1 MWWCLSYHIRKV
13 STLNVEVLELKK
25 ENRNT
30 TIILELLLIALCTY
44 FVLCSFHLAKA
55 DNLLDLFDSY
65 AFRGSLKT
73 IDKFNWVGKLMSY
86 IISVFSMLGLFL
98 ICYQRLISLLY
109 LAGRNTFD
117 TVHEIKSS
125 LSGGSGRDA
134 FGIRS
139 MFTNAMQ
146 GGGQYGTGLD
156 AIVGFLLSLLPDVKK
171 YSDYNPERM
180 AYNVQEED
188 SCTTYM
194 LKTAIPTI
202 MLIFFFAMGYNGT
215 LWQGFGVIVDA
226 MGTAAE
232 AVLKYFSQNNVDSK
246 NPKTFVNTRR
256 MKYADIID
264 IVADLATT
272 KSYSAEQR
280 ALCAVIRSR
289 CSTFFV
295 TEGRYSKAF
304 RNEITVAEVL
314 RKPLVIYSFNKNA
327 DVMLDTM
334 DTLRVFMVQ
343 YLDTKKQSIRKEQKL
358 HTAAFYEELQRS
370 NQFGKLVE
378 TISHSV
384 TGSRSN
390 NVMIFLLLNAVSV
403 FNNNELNAIKSN
415 ITTKIVGK
423 LEDGDIDLLV
433 KEYGCKPIQKQLEK
447 INDKSTNR
455 WQNCFAIL
463 YDTGVDVD
471 KAIYRTVV
479 PQYMLEQFKTRD
491 YNENI
496 K

>member
-232 AVLKYFSQNNVDSK
+232 QLVATDLNSIVSTAMNTGKAYKFSWDASGSDYGNFMQDMVKAVYKQALKNGKDYTSDTQQSVGSYVDSIFLTGK
-246 NPKTFVNTRR
+246 
-256 MKYADIID
+256 
-264 IVADLATT
+264 
-272 KSYSAEQR
+272 
-280 ALCAVIRSR
+280 
-289 CSTFFV
+289 
-295 TEGRYSKAF
+295 GYSKSDMKLYKGST
-304 RNEITVAEVL
+304 NEKISIGKGKGSIFTDA
-314 RKPLVIYSFNKNA
+314 
-327 DVMLDTM
+327 
-334 DTLRVFMVQ
+334 DTLAKAIGNTTGFKGEDDAKNLTYTVISNS
-343 YLDTKKQSIRKEQKL
+343 TKDSYKI
-358 HTAAFYEELQRS
+358 S
-370 NQFGKLVE
+370 NAVE
-378 TISHSV
+378 VVISAYDVGLNSSANGNYIQVTISRKKNSDETMYWHKADD
-384 TGSRSN
+384 G
-390 NVMIFLLLNAVSV
+390 A
-403 FNNNELNAIKSN
+403 KP
-415 ITTKIVGK
+415 TKNGTKNSSSGTNTKNSGK
-423 LEDGDIDLLV
+423 
-433 KEYGCKPIQKQLEK
+433 Q
-447 INDKSTNR
+447 
-455 WQNCFAIL
+455 
-463 YDTGVDVD
+463 
-471 KAIYRTVV
+471 
-479 PQYMLEQFKTRD
+479 
-491 YNENI
+491 
-496 K
+496 

>member
-117 TVHEIKSS
+117 TAHEIKSS

-156 AIVGFLLSLLPDVKK
+156 AIIGFLLSLLPDVKK

-232 AVLKYFSQNNVDSK
+232 QLVATDLNSIVSTAMNTGKAYKFSWDASGSDYGDFMQDMVKAVYKQALKNGKDYTSDTQQSVGSYVDSIFLTGK
-246 NPKTFVNTRR
+246 
-256 MKYADIID
+256 
-264 IVADLATT
+264 
-272 KSYSAEQR
+272 
-280 ALCAVIRSR
+280 
-289 CSTFFV
+289 
-295 TEGRYSKAF
+295 GYSKSDMKLYKGST
-304 RNEITVAEVL
+304 NEKISIGKGKGSIFTDA
-314 RKPLVIYSFNKNA
+314 
-327 DVMLDTM
+327 
-334 DTLRVFMVQ
+334 DTLAKAIGNTTGFKGEDDAKNLTYTVISNS
-343 YLDTKKQSIRKEQKL
+343 TKDSYKI
-358 HTAAFYEELQRS
+358 S
-370 NQFGKLVE
+370 NAVE
-378 TISHSV
+378 VVISAYDVGLNSSANGNYIHVTISRKKNSDETMYWHKADD
-384 TGSRSN
+384 G
-390 NVMIFLLLNAVSV
+390 A
-403 FNNNELNAIKSN
+403 KP
-415 ITTKIVGK
+415 TKNGTKNSSSGTNTKNSGK
-423 LEDGDIDLLV
+423 
-433 KEYGCKPIQKQLEK
+433 Q
-447 INDKSTNR
+447 
-455 WQNCFAIL
+455 
-463 YDTGVDVD
+463 
-471 KAIYRTVV
+471 
-479 PQYMLEQFKTRD
+479 
-491 YNENI
+491 
-496 K
+496 

>member
-232 AVLKYFSQNNVDSK
+232 QLVATDLNSIVSTAMNTGKAYKFSWDASGSDYGNFMQDMVKAVYKQALKNGKDYTSDTQQSVGSCVDSIFLTGK
-246 NPKTFVNTRR
+246 
-256 MKYADIID
+256 
-264 IVADLATT
+264 
-272 KSYSAEQR
+272 
-280 ALCAVIRSR
+280 
-289 CSTFFV
+289 
-295 TEGRYSKAF
+295 GYSKSDMKLYKGST
-304 RNEITVAEVL
+304 NEKISIGKGKGSIFTDA
-314 RKPLVIYSFNKNA
+314 
-327 DVMLDTM
+327 
-334 DTLRVFMVQ
+334 DTLAKAIGNTTGFKGEDDAKNLTYTVISNS
-343 YLDTKKQSIRKEQKL
+343 TKDSYKI
-358 HTAAFYEELQRS
+358 S
-370 NQFGKLVE
+370 NAVE
-378 TISHSV
+378 VVISAYDVGLNSSANGNYIHVTISRKKNSDETMYWHKADD
-384 TGSRSN
+384 G
-390 NVMIFLLLNAVSV
+390 A
-403 FNNNELNAIKSN
+403 KP
-415 ITTKIVGK
+415 TKNGTKNSSSGTNTKNSGK
-423 LEDGDIDLLV
+423 
-433 KEYGCKPIQKQLEK
+433 Q
-447 INDKSTNR
+447 
-455 WQNCFAIL
+455 
-463 YDTGVDVD
+463 
-471 KAIYRTVV
+471 
-479 PQYMLEQFKTRD
+479 
-491 YNENI
+491 
-496 K
+496 